1 MCSDNFANYVFIWQG
16 YYFTY
21 HITSKLIIEKMSRY
35 MRWKKI
41 EENPPANK
49 CIKNKISLT
58 LQSKNGKIL
67 VSDQLTRHKTGSFFV
82 RPCQLSLTCLSPA
95 VPPCPAFRPWPGAA
109 IKSPVWPSIQ
119 PGIEF

>member
-1 MCSDNFANYVFIWQG
+1 MYRYKDVLPHLNILYCGVLSVCSDNFANYVFIWQG

-49 CIKNKISLT
+49 CIKNKIII
-58 LQSKNGKIL
+58 N
-67 VSDQLTRHKTGSFFV
+67 
-82 RPCQLSLTCLSPA
+82 
-95 VPPCPAFRPWPGAA
+95 PP
-109 IKSPVWPSIQ
+109 K
-119 PGIEF
+119 